1 MIQVL
6 IVEDET
12 ILRKG
17 ITTLIH
23 WKELGCELIGDC
35 ANGRQAME
43 FMQKHTV
50 DILITD
56 IKMPEVDGLQLC
68 EYTKKTYPQVQMIL
82 LTAFASFPWAQ
93 KAIGLGIRY
102 YIVKTNFYS
111 ELPIAI
117 KETVDVI
124 FENRKKPLPPEDES
138 FKRLIFT
145 DIIEQSIY
153 EKSQIAHWFSYFH
166 LPMENYYIT
175 ILEVTFPKQQEENR
189 EEKQQ
194 YLLSFKNFFG
204 LAFQKFQY
212 FFVELK
218 DNFFMILINF
228 QEGRE
233 TENLQS
239 LLLVCNEIL
248 STVKNFMPFYLNI
261 AVSAQQTSADNFLN
275 AYQET
280 INRLGCEK
288 EKNTLS
294 LVKKM
299 EKQGEPSTLP
309 SSGEVVGCLL
319 KHLKGENQES
329 IESYLSK
336 TLFEYQQ
343 YLQDLDKTKVEIL
356 QVLFSFFRELTDSD
370 INMDLVFE
378 IEHEIYRRIMLSKSL
393 NGMEESLNSMLEK
406 ISGSSL
412 SFYEDTNYLVRMTNQ
427 IIEEKY
433 RDLLKLDDIAG
444 QLHVNSSYLSRLYKK
459 ETGSNLITALNGYRI
474 KMACNFLKNKNF
486 RISEVGQMVGI
497 EDPAY
502 FTSVFTKYKGI
513 SPQKFR
519 DSKNIE

>member
-1 MIQVL
+1 
-6 IVEDET
+6 
-12 ILRKG
+12 
-17 ITTLIH
+17 
-23 WKELGCELIGDC
+23 
-35 ANGRQAME
+35 
-43 FMQKHTV
+43 
-50 DILITD
+50 
-56 IKMPEVDGLQLC
+56 
-68 EYTKKTYPQVQMIL
+68 
-82 LTAFASFPWAQ
+82 
-93 KAIGLGIRY
+93 
-102 YIVKTNFYS
+102 
-111 ELPIAI
+111 
-117 KETVDVI
+117 
-124 FENRKKPLPPEDES
+124 
-138 FKRLIFT
+138 
-145 DIIEQSIY
+145 
-153 EKSQIAHWFSYFH
+153 
-166 LPMENYYIT
+166 
-175 ILEVTFPKQQEENR
+175 
-189 EEKQQ
+189 
-194 YLLSFKNFFG
+194 
-204 LAFQKFQY
+204 
-212 FFVELK
+212 
-218 DNFFMILINF
+218 
-228 QEGRE
+228 
-233 TENLQS
+233 
-239 LLLVCNEIL
+239 
-248 STVKNFMPFYLNI
+248 MPFYLNI